1 LIFDSLL
8 GRAGATAEASRLHV
22 GLIEDDILS
31 RKGGIRDAILTS
43 QPEQVS
49 AVPIYGVA
57 VDMGASHLR
66 FVLAD
71 ARGQILEEA
80 RERVQS
86 EAGARGV
93 IAQISGGIGR
103 LVPEGE
109 SLRGIAIGVPGAVHP
124 QTGKVFEANNVPGWR
139 EVDLGQELED
149 AFQVPVF
156 LDNDANMAAIGEH
169 WRGVARGVDN
179 FVFIALGTG
188 IGAGVF
194 VNGRICRGH
203 SGSAGEI
210 FKMNVD
216 WTKWNDDFPD
226 TGQFETYVSGLG
238 LAAEGR
244 KVLPS
249 GNGVNASTLAEERD
263 ARFVFNAMHQGN
275 AQARAVI
282 ENSFTMLGVG
292 VANLVSVL
300 DPELVVLNG
309 GVVQGAPELLL
320 ETVETVVRR
329 IHPRPPIIRLSS
341 LGDKAQIWGA
351 LSTLLAPTAQ
361 FAIRPAT
368 LPLNQ

>member
-1 LIFDSLL
+1 VI
-8 GRAGATAEASRLHV
+8 
-22 GLIEDDILS
+22 DDDVMS
-31 RKGGIRDAILTS
+31 RKGGIRDATLSS
-43 QPEQVS
+43 QDKSVGGEALS
-49 AVPIYGVA
+49 YGVA

-71 ARGQILEEA
+71 TQGQILKEA
-80 RERVQS
+80 RERVKS

-93 IAQISGGIGR
+93 IAQIREGIGR
-103 LVPEGE
+103 LVPETE
-109 SLRGIAIGVPGAVHP
+109 SVRGIAIGVPGAVHP

-139 EVDLGQELED
+139 EVDLGQDLED
-149 AFQVPVF
+149 AFRVPVF

-169 WRGVARGVDN
+169 WRGVAQGVDN

-216 WTKWNDDFPD
+216 WTRWKDEFPD

-238 LAAEGR
+238 LAAGGR
-244 KVLPS
+244 RVLPS
-249 GNGVNASTLAEERD
+249 GNGANASTLAEERD
-263 ARFVFNAMHQGN
+263 ARFVFSAMHKGN
-275 AQARAVI
+275 AQARALV
-282 ENSFTMLGVG
+282 ENTFTMLGVG

-300 DPELVVLNG
+300 DPELVVMNG

-320 ETVETVVRR
+320 ETVEKVVRR
-329 IHPRPPIIRLSS
+329 IHPRPPAIRLSS
-341 LGDKAQIWGA
+341 LADKAQIWGA
-351 LSTLLAPTAQ
+351 LSTLLAPAAQ
-361 FAIRPAT
+361 SAIRPAT
-368 LPLNQ
+368 LPLNK